1 MKLIF
6 LIIASN
12 DSVHLQDELTQ
23 RRTWA
28 QDNLAECIWLR
39 GGERIHFD
47 EYERT
52 LRVPVEESYKN
63 ILSKTICGIN
73 WCVENI
79 PFDFLIRANVSTYFE
94 AAGIRQLL
102 EKYSPNE
109 ELFGGYLDFIN
120 SSAKA
125 YHQKMFVN
133 GGAIFL
139 SFKTAE
145 KLRQMDSLE
154 WLDKPDDYAISQ
166 YLFRQMV
173 KPTQIPRGNI
183 SNTGILTKKSYYRA
197 KSSRNPIMA
206 SLRMQS
212 IFDLS
217 RESKPLMRIGHY
229 CKFYWNELKFFREN
243 FGTFRNYCLNVYS
256 FLSAR
261 YRAKLILGSHDF
273 EK

>member
-28 QDNLAECIWLR
+28 KDYLSECIWLR
-39 GGERIHFD
+39 GGERIDFD
-47 EYERT
+47 ENERT
-52 LRVPVEESYKN
+52 LRVPIEETYKN
-63 ILSKTICGIN
+63 ILPKTLSGIK
-73 WCVENI
+73 WCIENI
-79 PFDFLIRANVSTYFE
+79 TFDFLIRANVSTYFE
-94 AAGIRQLL
+94 AARIRQLL

-109 ELFGGYLDFIN
+109 ELLGGYLDFIN
-120 SSAKA
+120 NSAKA
-125 YHQKMFVN
+125 SYHKMFVN

-183 SNTGILTKKSYYRA
+183 SNTGILTKRFYYRA
-197 KSSRNPIMA
+197 KSSSNPIMA

-217 RESKPLMRIGHY
+217 KESKPMMRIGLY
-229 CKFYWNELKFFREN
+229 GKFYWSELKFFRKN
-243 FGTFRNYCLNVYS
+243 FGTFRDYCLNVYS
-256 FLSAR
+256 FLSATF
-261 YRAKLILGSHDF
+261 RAKIILGSHDF
-273 EK
+273 EE